1 MHDGHNENNVATR
14 THTVYH
20 PGVWRLARGLYMFCP
35 EYAVV
40 SGDAFAGAGSG
51 SIEVLTPPCCGV
63 PWTIA
68 ALIDSEEIVS
78 LTSRPVL
85 PADRRKKA
93 ATILIIDFFLSL
105 LKRFYAGFYCWKALD
120 SDRLR

>member
-1 MHDGHNENNVATR
+1 M
-14 THTVYH
+14 
-20 PGVWRLARGLYMFCP
+20 LSCP

-51 SIEVLTPPCCGV
+51 TIVVLTPPCCSV
-63 PWTIA
+63 PWSIGT
-68 ALIDSEEIVS
+68 LIDSEEIVS

-85 PADRRKKA
+85 PASGRKKA
-93 ATILIIDFFLSL
+93 ATILIIDISLSL
-105 LKRFYAGFYCWKALD
+105 LKRFYAGFYCWKAVD

>member
-1 MHDGHNENNVATR
+1 MHDGHHENNVATR

-20 PGVWRLARGLYMFCP
+20 PGVWRLARRLYGFCP

-51 SIEVLTPPCCGV
+51 TIAVLTPPCGSV

-85 PADRRKKA
+85 SASGRKKA
-93 ATILIIDFFLSL
+93 ATILIIDISLSL
-105 LKRFYAGFYCWKALD
+105 LKRFYAGFYCWKAVD